1 MRNNITRNITL
12 SSNER
17 VVKDFRRL
25 QAVNTF
31 AQIMLTSKRL
41 IIYTKGIANNR
52 GKKVSRKM
60 MNEIELRSI
69 HRFEYYIESKKEPF
83 LLRLLGFI
91 FFVGAAY
98 LVYLYYSQKFAI
110 PAYYYQSMYTDYAIF
125 GLVMLG
131 GLFFMFHASSI
142 LYLQVKSGLEEKTT
156 LRLRA
161 SKYNEMTLRY
171 LAGKIHIN

>member
-1 MRNNITRNITL
+1 
-12 SSNER
+12 
-17 VVKDFRRL
+17 
-25 QAVNTF
+25 
-31 AQIMLTSKRL
+31 
-41 IIYTKGIANNR
+41 
-52 GKKVSRKM
+52 
-60 MNEIELRSI
+60 
-69 HRFEYYIESKKEPF
+69 
-83 LLRLLGFI
+83 
-91 FFVGAAY
+91 
-98 LVYLYYSQKFAI
+98 
-110 PAYYYQSMYTDYAIF
+110 MYTDYAIF